1 MRGHG
6 RCFISVFVLCREK
19 LVQGHTDKRDRAGPI
34 PAPSPRSAPCDPL
47 GSRSTACGVFSYA
60 EGTLSQNHP
69 CEGCKMQILAWDTR
83 FKSPGKLCMGKR
95 SVTLSQ
101 VTWICLSPH
110 WAQGVPLID
119 SKVVWRPLHD
129 SLQLGI
135 PRTSWS

>member
-1 MRGHG
+1 MLKGHFP
-6 RCFISVFVLCREK
+6 RITHV
-19 LVQGHTDKRDRAGPI
+19 RA
-34 PAPSPRSAPCDPL
+34 
-47 GSRSTACGVFSYA
+47 A
-60 EGTLSQNHP
+60 E
-69 CEGCKMQILAWDTR
+69 CKYWPWDTR
-83 FKSPGKLCMGKR
+83 FKSPGKLCMGKT
-95 SVTLSQ
+95 SMTLSQ